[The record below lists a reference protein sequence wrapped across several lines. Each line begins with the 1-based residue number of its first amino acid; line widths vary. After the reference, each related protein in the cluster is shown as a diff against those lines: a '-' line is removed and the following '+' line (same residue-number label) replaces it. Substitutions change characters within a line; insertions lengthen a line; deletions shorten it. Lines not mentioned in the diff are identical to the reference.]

1 MFKLT
6 VIHADNA
13 DVIMWWWLLVTQNSV
28 TDIVFT
34 LITTSQYT
42 HFHEYTLVYNY
53 PNKNNH
59 GNFYACH
66 STSYDDQ

>member
-13 DVIMWWWLLVTQNSV
+13 DCISDAIMWWWLLVTQNSV

-53 PNKNNH
+53 PKQKQ
-59 GNFYACH
+59 
-66 STSYDDQ
+66 SW